1 MEAVFKVVAWSFRA
15 MLLGVYPELDH
26 NDELLTGNRL
36 KLAGKPLRF
45 RGACIAKCGDWD
57 WYKAAL
63 GLHGWQGE
71 GPKGKICWL
80 CDASLH
86 RPETYAFDFS
96 LSAGWRNTRSTMKSF
111 WEENYNQGRYVSPLW
126 QIPGLRI
133 EHVIPDLMHCCCL
146 GILQYAS
153 GNAMWEVFVFLGG
166 VMTRAS
172 DAVGRLFEHVQASS
186 QGHGSSN

>member
-26 NDELLTGNRL
+26 NDELLTGKRL

-96 LSAGWRNTRSTMKSF
+96 LSAGWRNTRSTMNPSGKRTTNRAAMSAHC
-111 WEENYNQGRYVSPLW
+111 GRS
-126 QIPGLRI
+126 QACGL
-133 EHVIPDLMHCCCL
+133 
-146 GILQYAS
+146 S
-153 GNAMWEVFVFLGG
+153 
-166 VMTRAS
+166 T
-172 DAVGRLFEHVQASS
+172 SS
-186 QGHGSSN
+186 LT